1 MLLAAGRAR
10 CGVTTSSE
18 KETLARGTEIRGKW
32 NGKVY
37 RLERL
42 LGLGSNGQVYLAST
56 GPRVIFAIKIGHEA
70 AELQGEVNILASLDR
85 SEKGR
90 QPFLLDVDDAVID
103 GRKIPFYVMRYVPGV
118 PLKAYLKE
126 HGSHWMGVIG
136 YRLLERLSHL
146 HEAGW
151 VFGDIKSD
159 NILVGEYGRVELVDY
174 GGASA
179 IGRSVRQFTEIYDRG
194 YWSAGSRVADPAYD
208 LFAVGL
214 LWLHALDGKRLVQ
227 LTRTLIP
234 QNRHPRELMKLVRS
248 NPKLQPVEG
257 WIEKAL
263 TGQFASTRESTKEW
277 REAVRISQRP
287 KPADDRVPG
296 WMAGLLGAAIV
307 LSTTLAAVWLLD

>member
-1 MLLAAGRAR
+1 M
-10 CGVTTSSE
+10 TTSSDQE
-18 KETLARGTEIRGKW
+18 ALPRGSVIRGIW
-32 NGKVY
+32 NGKSY

-42 LGLGSNGQVYLAST
+42 LGWGSNGQVYLAST
-56 GPRVIFAIKIGHEA
+56 GARAYCAVKIGHEA
-70 AELQGEVNILASLDR
+70 AELQGEVNVLSSLNH

-90 QPFLLDVDDAVID
+90 PPFLLDVDDAVV
-103 GRKIPFYVMRYVPGV
+103 GGKKIPFYAMRYVPGI
-118 PLKAYLKE
+118 PLKAYLKSN
-126 HGSHWMGVIG
+126 GAHWMGVIG
-136 YRLLERLSHL
+136 YRLLERLAHL

-174 GGASA
+174 GGVSA

-214 LWLHALDGKRLVQ
+214 LWVHALDGKRLVQ

-234 QNRHPRELMKLVRS
+234 QNRHPRELMKLVRT

-263 TGQFASTRESTKEW
+263 TGQFASTRDSTREW
-277 REAVRISQRP
+277 REAVRISQLP
-287 KPADDRVPG
+287 SPNDDRVPG